1 MVDQRVGQ
9 ALVEEANDNK
19 KKIYFIESKSDPT
32 TNLSYRCLN
41 LWTSFTVR
49 FSVYLLRNSVFVESR
64 PEEAK
69 SFLYRWG
76 DIVVDVD
83 ISGFEMRREQRG
95 DGEDG
100 QRDEDADQEV
110 GEAREAEDQRH
121 AQAEELEKTP
131 AEIKRG
137 RLIRYIGSIPLWC
150 YLKMVDSVLEQW
162 ISVYPL
168 IDKGTQ

>member
-1 MVDQRVGQ
+1 M
-9 ALVEEANDNK
+9 
-19 KKIYFIESKSDPT
+19 
-32 TNLSYRCLN
+32 
-41 LWTSFTVR
+41 
-49 FSVYLLRNSVFVESR
+49 
-64 PEEAK
+64 
-69 SFLYRWG
+69 
-76 DIVVDVD
+76 
-83 ISGFEMRREQRG
+83 SGFEMRREQRG

-162 ISVYPL
+162 ISVYLL
-168 IDKGTQ
+168 IDNSTQ